1 MLCST
6 RLVERPDKPANGPGL
21 ARDPLGAGSR
31 RESPRRGVMEQE
43 RRQYRRLAIR
53 LPLEYFA
60 ANDSEQR
67 SLRTVSG
74 NISTSG
80 LYFEVDMIEG
90 APIPQMNSVL
100 NVSLTVP
107 PGDGY
112 FPYEG
117 QVTGTAEVV
126 RCDHLAPQRPDAP
139 ARIGVGARF
148 REPLKLAF

>member
-1 MLCST
+1 MQ
-6 RLVERPDKPANGPGL
+6 
-21 ARDPLGAGSR
+21 
-31 RESPRRGVMEQE
+31 QE

-53 LPLEYFA
+53 LPLEYFDLKDA
-60 ANDSEQR
+60 ERR
-67 SLRTVSG
+67 SLRTISS

-80 LYFEVDMIEG
+80 VYFEVDLIED
-90 APIPQMNSVL
+90 APVPKLNSVL
-100 NVSLTVP
+100 NVSMTVP

-126 RCDHLAPQRPDAP
+126 RCDQVEAHRADAP